1 MKFSLFAGCNK
12 SDPDKS
18 SSTVEMFGKLWA
30 LNQQVGIN
38 LKKNN
43 NTTLRPSDVQNTFL
57 SPSPRPR
64 TIKLLRNKT
73 LKAEHENSTVGFL
86 TFISRINDRVW

>member
-1 MKFSLFAGCNK
+1 
-12 SDPDKS
+12 
-18 SSTVEMFGKLWA
+18 MFGKSWA

-38 LKKNN
+38 LKKKI

-73 LKAEHENSTVGFL
+73 LIAEHENSTVGFL

>member
-1 MKFSLFAGCNK
+1 
-12 SDPDKS
+12 
-18 SSTVEMFGKLWA
+18 MFGKLWA

-43 NTTLRPSDVQNTFL
+43 TTLRTPSDVQDTFL

-64 TIKLLRNKT
+64 IIKLLRNKT
-73 LKAEHENSTVGFL
+73 LIAEHENSTVGFL

>member
-12 SDPDKS
+12 SDPDSVKS

-30 LNQQVGIN
+30 LNYQVGIN
-38 LKKNN
+38 LKKK

-57 SPSPRPR
+57 SSGPRPR

-73 LKAEHENSTVGFL
+73 LIAEHENSTIGFL
-86 TFISRINDRVW
+86 TFIGTSPTR